1 MQTYVI
7 FNQKGGVGK
16 STVATNLAAVAAN
29 RGKKVLLV
37 DLDAQANSTRYVLG
51 ENVESEKSIAE
62 FFSQSLRVS
71 LYPQNLFH
79 WIHATP
85 FNRLY
90 VLPAHVVLDELH
102 DKLSAKHKIYKLRE
116 ALAALDFDEIWI
128 DTPPVMN
135 FYTLSAFIAA
145 DACLVPFDG
154 DRFSLEA
161 AIQVNNHI
169 QEVRADHN
177 NDIRLLGAVMNGYQ
191 VRAKSIQEGI
201 DQLKAVMP
209 VLEPYL
215 PHSVVVKSSRLAAK
229 PMVFFDASHKLT
241 QSLEAL
247 LDSIHICNNKFKI
260 RN

>member
-16 STVATNLAAVAAN
+16 STVATNLAAIAAY

-51 ENVESEKSIAE
+51 KNVESEKSIAE

-71 LYPQNLFH
+71 LYPQNLSH
-79 WIHATP
+79 WIHQTP

-90 VLPAHVVLDELH
+90 VLPAHVMLDDLH

-116 ALAALDFDEIWI
+116 AFSTLDFDEIWI

-145 DACLVPFDG
+145 NACLVPFDG
-154 DRFSLEA
+154 DRFSLDA
-161 AIQVNNHI
+161 AIQVSNHV

-177 NDIRLLGAVMNGYQ
+177 NEIRLLGAVMNGYQ
-191 VRAKSIQEGI
+191 VRAKAIQKAI
-201 DQLKAVMP
+201 DRLKEVMP

-215 PHSVVVKSSRLAAK
+215 PHSVVVKSSRLAEK
-229 PMVFFDASHKLT
+229 PLVFFDASHKLT
-241 QSLEAL
+241 HSLESL
-247 LDSIHICNNKFKI
+247 LDSIYLSNSKFNI
-260 RN
+260 I